1 MENKPPVHGL
11 RPLKILLNVKL
22 LKEAAH
28 IPLELFALLSP
39 LPAVSISSV
48 SFPSAHTS
56 SLHSRYHAKADL
68 PLQSEKA
75 VTLSCP
81 FSAAALIY
89 MYYPI

>member
-48 SFPSAHTS
+48 SLASAHTS
-56 SLHSRYHAKADL
+56 LFIQNIMQRQTCLCIVKRLSR
-68 PLQSEKA
+68 
-75 VTLSCP
+75 
-81 FSAAALIY
+81 
-89 MYYPI
+89 